1 MLNWDTVDIKHVE
14 NKFMNRESK
23 YVWEETQH
31 LYKVASSSIPVVSR
45 FYAFDGSVS
54 MENMF
59 CKIHG

>member
-31 LYKVASSSIPVVSR
+31 LYEVVPSSIPVVSR

-59 CKIHG
+59 CKIHA

>member
-31 LYKVASSSIPVVSR
+31 LYEVAPSSIPVVSR

-59 CKIHG
+59 CKIHV